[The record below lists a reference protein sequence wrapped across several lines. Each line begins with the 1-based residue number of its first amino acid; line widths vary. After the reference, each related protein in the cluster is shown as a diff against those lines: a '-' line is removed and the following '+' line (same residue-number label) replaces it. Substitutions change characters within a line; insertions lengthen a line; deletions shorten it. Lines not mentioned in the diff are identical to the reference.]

1 MGNKMHLIINSLDI
15 VGVIILFVSLLPIRK
30 LISELPPGSLKK
42 WWKILVGMVVFFIGS
57 YLYITIQFRFE
68 STLYGQEVM
77 CMLLFFGSLFVYL
90 VSTLALKTTLDIKR
104 IYTLEIE
111 NITDPL
117 MDISNRRHLEQKL
130 HQEFSKSV
138 RYNLPFSILMLDIDH
153 FKNVNDTYGHDVGDI
168 VLRNLGALIKNF
180 IRESDSV
187 ARYGGEEIVIILPLT
202 DGQHAASM
210 AERLRYE
217 IEQYVMVPSD
227 SEKGITEIRITASIG
242 VAEYASGLLNVDELV
257 KRADKAMY
265 RAKREGRNRIF
276 LSDGT
281 TSD

>member
-1 MGNKMHLIINSLDI
+1 MGTIMHFIINSLDI
-15 VGVIILFVSLLPIRK
+15 TGIIILFFSLLPIAK
-30 LISELPPGSLKK
+30 LLYELPPGPLKK
-42 WWKILVGMVVFFIGS
+42 WWKILIGMVFFFIVS
-57 YLYITIQFRFE
+57 YLYLALQFRFE
-68 STLYGQEVM
+68 STLYGAEVM
-77 CMLLFFGSLFVYL
+77 CILLFFGSLFVYF
-90 VSTLALKTTLDIKR
+90 VSTLSLKTTLDIKR
-104 IYTLEIE
+104 IYALEIE

-130 HQEFSKSV
+130 RQEFSEAV

-202 DGQHAASM
+202 DGQAAASM
-210 AERLRYE
+210 AERLRHE
-217 IEQYVMVPSD
+217 IEQCVMVPAE

-242 VAEYASGLLNVDELV
+242 VAEYAPELLNADELV

-265 RAKREGRNRIF
+265 RAKEEGRNRVF

-281 TSD
+281 TSS

>member
-1 MGNKMHLIINSLDI
+1 MSDIIHFIINSLDI
-15 VGVIILFVSLLPIRK
+15 LGIIILLLSLYPIRK
-30 LISELPPGSLKK
+30 LVLELPPGSLKK
-42 WWKILVGMVVFFIGS
+42 RWKILVWMVFFFIGS
-57 YLYITIQFRFE
+57 YIYIALQYRLKSNLYSE
-68 STLYGQEVM
+68 EVI
-77 CMLLFFGSLFVYL
+77 CLLLFFGSLFVYL
-90 VSTLALKTTLDIKR
+90 VSTLSLKTTMDIKR

-117 MDISNRRHLEQKL
+117 MDISNRRHLEEKL
-130 HQEFSKSV
+130 HQEFSQSV
-138 RYNLPFSILMLDIDH
+138 RYNHPFSVLMLDIDH

-168 VLRNLGALIKNF
+168 VLRNLGKLIKNF

-217 IEQYVMVPSD
+217 IEQYVMVPAD
-227 SEKGITEIRITASIG
+227 SEKGIAEIRITASIG
-242 VAEYASGLLNVDELV
+242 IAEYTPGLLNVDELV

-265 RAKREGRNRIF
+265 RAKEEGRNKIF
-276 LSDGT
+276 LCDGT
-281 TSD
+281 TSN